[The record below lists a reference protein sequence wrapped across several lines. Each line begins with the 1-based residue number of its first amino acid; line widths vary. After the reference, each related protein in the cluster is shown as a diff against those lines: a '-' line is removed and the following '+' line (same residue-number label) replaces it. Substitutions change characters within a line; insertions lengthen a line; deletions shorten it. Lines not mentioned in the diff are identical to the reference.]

1 MDPQNNPLN
10 NTQGDDVPAG
20 DTTLPSGG
28 STFQPQ
34 DNPAGAGATP
44 PPTPGWQ
51 NDAAA
56 DAAGVYGAPQPDQAS
71 TMPPNPLM
79 AADQPAQ
86 TPNPTETMNQDFQQA
101 SQMAV
106 PTATPSPAPEPVQ
119 PGADASSAM
128 PPNPLMATD
137 QPLSPAPPESTM
149 PTSASSAP
157 TEPAPMAPAP
167 EAPAMPETAA
177 MPQPIAPEPV
187 MTPSAEPLPS
197 NDMGGS
203 PPPDVPG
210 SMPEMPQPIQN
221 EVPMPEQQ
229 PAGMPAPRLA
239 PEPTQGGLP
248 GSAQL
253 GAAAAGMDQMAMQ
266 NPAMGGNMGSYGPP
280 PKNNKKII
288 FIIIGAVLGVL
299 IISVVIGVLI
309 STRRQPAQT
318 VDNTQPTNTV
328 QQAQVP
334 TPSSGPAAPP
344 EGYVTI
350 EKQCYTFALI
360 QPNTVP
366 QGDSCTFDRST
377 FGQKASSIISVDTT
391 TTPYKTIDEF
401 LEVFR
406 QDKSIESEEN
416 IKLDNF
422 DAKQVIYKFSDG
434 KTYSFVAALLT
445 GKNYQQDG
453 KSVTGIGITT
463 SYQDSFSKEVTKN
476 VIDTWRFK

>member
-1 MDPQNNPLN
+1 
-10 NTQGDDVPAG
+10 VPAG

-56 DAAGVYGAPQPDQAS
+56 DAAGVYGAPQPDMGPS

-79 AADQPAQ
+79 APDQPAQ
-86 TPNPTETMNQDFQQA
+86 APNPTDTMNQDFQQA
-101 SQMAV
+101 SQMAA
-106 PTATPSPAPEPVQ
+106 PTAAPTPEPIQ
-119 PGADASSAM
+119 PGADASSTM
-128 PPNPLMATD
+128 PPNPLMADSQAST
-137 QPLSPAPPESTM
+137 PATQE
-149 PTSASSAP
+149 PTVPASASSGL
-157 TEPAPMAPAP
+157 TEPAPIAPAP
-167 EAPAMPETAA
+167 EAPTMPEPGN
-177 MPQPIAPEPV
+177 MPQPTAPESAI
-187 MTPSAEPLPS
+187 TANAEPLPA

-210 SMPEMPQPIQN
+210 SMPEAPQPTQN
-221 EVPMPEQQ
+221 EVPMPEQE

-253 GAAAAGMDQMAMQ
+253 GAAAAGMDQTAMQ
-266 NPAMGGNMGSYGPP
+266 NPAMDGNMGSYGPP

-299 IISVVIGVLI
+299 IISAIIAVLI
-309 STRRQPAQT
+309 SSRKQPAQT
-318 VDNTQPTNTV
+318 IDNSQSNDTN
-328 QQAQVP
+328 QQEQTP
-334 TPSSGPAAPP
+334 TPSSGPATPP

-360 QPNTVP
+360 QPNAVP
-366 QGDSCTFDRST
+366 EGDACTFKRST
-377 FGQKASSIISVDTT
+377 FGQKATSIIGVDTT
-391 TTPYKTIDEF
+391 TDSYKTLDEY
-401 LEVFR
+401 LEIFR
-406 QDKSIESEEN
+406 QDKTIEKEEN
-416 IKLDNF
+416 IKLDSF
-422 DAKQVIYKFSDG
+422 DAKQIIYKFSDG
-434 KTYSFVAALLT
+434 KTYSFVAALVV
-445 GKNYQQDG
+445 GKNYQQEG

-463 SYQDSFSKEVTKN
+463 SYQDSFSKDVTKN

>member
-20 DTTLPSGG
+20 DTALPSGG

-34 DNPAGAGATP
+34 DNPAGAGATT

-79 AADQPAQ
+79 ASDQPAQ
-86 TPNPTETMNQDFQQA
+86 TPNPTDTMNQDFQQA
-101 SQMAV
+101 SQMAA
-106 PTATPSPAPEPVQ
+106 PTAAPTPEPIQ
-119 PGADASSAM
+119 PGADASSTM

-137 QPLSPAPPESTM
+137 QPVSPAPPVSTM
-149 PTSASSAP
+149 PTSAPSAP

-167 EAPAMPETAA
+167 EAPAMPT
-177 MPQPIAPEPV
+177 
-187 MTPSAEPLPS
+187 TEPLPA

-203 PPPDVPG
+203 LPPDVPG
-210 SMPEMPQPIQN
+210 SMPEAPQPMQN
-221 EVPMPEQQ
+221 EVPMLEQE

-239 PEPTQGGLP
+239 PEPAQGGLP

-253 GAAAAGMDQMAMQ
+253 GAAAAGMDQTAMQ
-266 NPAMGGNMGSYGPP
+266 NTAMGGNMGAYGPP

-288 FIIIGAVLGVL
+288 FIVFGAVLGVL
-299 IISVVIGVLI
+299 IISVAIGVLI

-318 VDNTQPTNTV
+318 IDNAPSTETV
-328 QQAQVP
+328 QEAQVP
-334 TPSSGPAAPP
+334 TPSSGPATPP
-344 EGYVTI
+344 AGYATI

-360 QPNTVP
+360 QPNAVP
-366 QGDSCTFDRST
+366 EGDSCTFARST

-406 QDKSIESEEN
+406 QDKSIDSEED

-422 DAKQVIYKFSDG
+422 DAKQIIYKFSDG

-463 SYQDSFSKEVTKN
+463 SYQDTFSKEVTKN